1 MVRENMGGGC
11 PRRDLRPI
19 LTLQIEESTTI
30 VTTQNTEL
38 SKSESK
44 LKDLRRTLQS
54 LEMDLELMRN
64 QVRTSLP
71 SDDLRTNTHSTQI
84 PGFRCNQ
91 NAQTY

>member
-1 MVRENMGGGC
+1 M
-11 PRRDLRPI
+11 

-54 LEMDLELMRN
+54 LEMELELMRN

-71 SDDLRTNTHSTQI
+71 SDDLRTNPYSTQI
-84 PGFRCNQ
+84 PGFCSNQ
-91 NAQTY
+91 NAQTD